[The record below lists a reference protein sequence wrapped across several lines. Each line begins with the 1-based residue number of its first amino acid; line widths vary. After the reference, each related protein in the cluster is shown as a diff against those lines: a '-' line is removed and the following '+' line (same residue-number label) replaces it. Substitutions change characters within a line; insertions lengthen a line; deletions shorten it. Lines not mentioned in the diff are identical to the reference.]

1 MSATRMNVSGS
12 VETAP
17 LKVAMVGNPNTGKST
32 LFNVLSGGKA
42 RIGNYP
48 GVTVEK
54 KTVTVERQDVMLM
67 LWDLYGEDEFQHVRE
82 SYLRGSSGYVLVMD
96 GTRKATLE
104 TARLLQQ
111 TVVRTVGP
119 LPFVAMINKSD
130 LRSEWEIDQ
139 PVIEQLRD
147 QGWPIFFGS
156 AKLGEGVDE
165 LFGRLAAMLLSPAPP
180 SRACL

>member
-1 MSATRMNVSGS
+1 MMQKKICMLGGFAVGKTSLVRRFVTNVFS
-12 VETAP
+12 EHYQT
-17 LKVAMVGNPNTGKST
+17 T
-32 LFNVLSGGKA
+32 
-42 RIGNYP
+42 I

-54 KTVTVERQDVMLM
+54 KTVTVDHQDVMLM